1 MMTKVIA
8 PPGKRTRAP
17 KAARSP
23 KYAIIGDWLGKRIA
37 AGDFSA
43 GEQLPSEHDIMQRFG
58 VSRVTAR
65 QALETLKAC
74 GQIESRHGKGYFVRR
89 PQAVARLERLQ
100 SFGEMMAPLGIATRS
115 NVIELMEVP
124 ATREVSDALRV
135 ALRTPV
141 TRIVRQRIAG
151 EATLSLD
158 ISFFPLDVG
167 RKLALLDLQREDVF
181 LLLERKLD
189 VELGYADLTIDVVEI
204 DPRHARFIGAK
215 PGENVLR
222 IQRLTIDNNGRPI
235 DYERLYARFDALKFK
250 VRVPRG

>member
-1 MMTKVIA
+1 MTKVIA
-8 PPGKRTRAP
+8 PPRKPARAAARSRAP
-17 KAARSP
+17 K
-23 KYAIIGDWLGKRIA
+23 YAVIRDWLAKRIA

-43 GEQLPSEHDIMQRFG
+43 GQQLPSEHEIMQRFT

-65 QALETLKAC
+65 QALDTLKKC

-100 SFGEMMAPLGIATRS
+100 SFGEMMAPLAISTRS

-124 ATREVSDALRV
+124 ATREVAEALRLE
-135 ALRTPV
+135 ARTPV

-158 ISFFPLDVG
+158 ISFFPVDVG
-167 RKLALLDLQREDVF
+167 RKLVQLDLQKEDVF
-181 LLLERKLD
+181 ILLERKLGF
-189 VELGYADLTIDVVEI
+189 ELGYADLTIDVVEV
-204 DPRHARFIGAK
+204 DPRHARFVGAA
-215 PGENVLR
+215 PGESVLR

-235 DYERLYARFDALKFK
+235 DYERLYARFDAMKFK